1 MNQLY
6 YGDNLDVLRRH
17 IKDES
22 VDLVYLDPPFK
33 SNQDYNVLF
42 AEKDGTGAASQFK
55 AFEDTW
61 AWNQASAATYEE
73 IVEGAGRVSD
83 VMQAFRRF
91 LGTNDMLAYLTMMAP
106 RLTELR
112 RVLKSKGSIYLHCDP
127 TASHYLKLL
136 LDSIFGPLNFRNEIV
151 WKRSHAHSDSKQ
163 GARHYGRVTDSL
175 LFYGKTE
182 DNIWNS
188 QYVPYDEEYVDR
200 DYRRVDEHGRHY
212 RIDNLQGPGGAAK
225 GNPLYEVM
233 GVKRYWRYSQDK
245 MKELI
250 RQGRVIQTRPGA
262 VPQYKRYLDEMPG
275 VPVQSLWADLPVLN
289 NRSKEVLGYPTQKP
303 EALLERIIRTSS
315 NEGDTVLDPFCGCGT
330 AIAVAQKLSRAW
342 IGIDITHLAIGLIK
356 SRLRDAFGEEISKTY
371 QVIGEPVSVQ
381 DATELAKEDPYQFQW
396 WSLGLVG
403 ARRAEQRKGSDQGI
417 DGRLYFHDEGE
428 GGRTKQIILSVKSG
442 HVSVR
447 DVRDLRGVVD
457 REKAEIGVLITLE
470 QATRP
475 METEAASAGF
485 YKSPWGNHPRLQ
497 ILTIAELLRGKRI
510 NYPPTINVTHKRAP
524 KADTPTPEQMQL
536 APTGWDDEVLQV
548 VEREGVVTRLAT
560 ICETMP
566 HRSRK
571 SIENSIRRLI
581 ANGKLFR
588 LGPGYATRET
598 KEALGL
604 DKPYLG

>member
-1 MNQLY
+1 VNQLY

-17 IKDES
+17 IKDEAA
-22 VDLVYLDPPFK
+22 DLVYLDPPFK

-61 AWNQASAATYEE
+61 EWNQASAAVYEE
-73 IVEGAGRVSD
+73 IVEGGGRVSD

-106 RLTELR
+106 RLVELR
-112 RVLKSKGSIYLHCDP
+112 RVLKPKGSIYLHCDP

-136 LDSIFGPLNFRNEIV
+136 LDSIFGPVNFRNEII

-163 GARHYGRVTDSL
+163 GARHYGRVTDTI
-175 LFYGKTE
+175 LFYAKA
-182 DNIWNS
+182 DANAWNP
-188 QYVPYDEEYVDR
+188 QYVAYDEEYVER
-200 DYRRVDEHGRHY
+200 DYRRTDEHGRRY

-225 GNPLYEVM
+225 GNPYYEVM
-233 GVKRYWRYSQDK
+233 GVKRYWRYSEDK
-245 MKELI
+245 MRELI
-250 RQGRVIQTRPGA
+250 RQGRVVQTRPGA

-303 EALLERIIRTSS
+303 EALLDRIIKTSS
-315 NEGDTVLDPFCGCGT
+315 SVGDTVLDPFCGCGT
-330 AIAVAQKLSRAW
+330 AIAVAQRLNRKW

-356 SRLRDAFGEEISKTY
+356 SRLRDAFGEEVSKTY
-371 QVIGEPVSVQ
+371 QVIGEPASVR
-381 DATELAKEDPYQFQW
+381 DAAELAKEDPYQFQW

-403 ARRAEQRKGSDQGI
+403 ARRSEQRKGSDQGI
-417 DGRLYFHDEGE
+417 DGRLYFHDEGD
-428 GGRTKQIILSVKSG
+428 GGKTKQIILSVKSG

-447 DVRDLRGVVD
+447 DVRDLRGVID

-475 METEAASAGF
+475 MEGEAASAGF

-497 ILTIAELLRGKRI
+497 ILTIAELAGGKRI

-524 KADTPTPEQMQL
+524 RAETPTAEQMTL
-536 APTGWDDEVLQV
+536 APA
-548 VEREGVVTRLAT
+548 RS
-560 ICETMP
+560 P
-566 HRSRK
+566 SRK
-571 SIENSIRRLI
+571 ISRSSRSDSR
-581 ANGKLFR
+581 
-588 LGPGYATRET
+588 
-598 KEALGL
+598 
-604 DKPYLG
+604 